1 VRGSTLSTSNLV
13 GVVSTLGAS
22 LATLSEAQGRLSG
35 GRGCSVAPEER
46 PGGGRAAQAALGVVA
61 EYDLLSGCK
70 LGGGE
75 AAGAV
80 VAMAYTA
87 DASALITL
95 STARACGGH
104 DLHGVQGLVDGTL
117 SASAPAWPGHK

>member
-1 VRGSTLSTSNLV
+1 M
-13 GVVSTLGAS
+13 VSTLGLS
-22 LATLSEAQGRLSG
+22 LATPSEAQGRLSG
-35 GRGCSVAPEER
+35 GRGRSRAPEER
-46 PGGGRAAQAALGVVA
+46 PGGGRATQAALGVVA

-95 STARACGGH
+95 STARARPCMICMAWQGR
-104 DLHGVQGLVDGTL
+104 DLHGMGLADDVL
-117 SASAPAWPGHK
+117 SASVWACPG